1 MNRQII
7 EMTNLLLHCYIII
20 CKCHSY
26 LFSKLKSPLNVSALC
41 LLLICLSNFG
51 LFGPAVYAGEVSF
64 QASLDRDGV
73 YLGQSAQLQL
83 QFQGSTDIPAP
94 EIPAIEGLQ
103 TRYVGP
109 STMMS
114 IVNGR
119 MSSSVTHMYSL
130 VPLKTGKF
138 RIGPISFQHEG
149 NTYTSNVLNI
159 EVVDSPGTHG
169 GRTEQQKKPAVS
181 LDDRVFVKMH
191 VGKQRAYTNE
201 IVPLTIKLFVNGIGV
216 RDIQY
221 PEYNREGFSG
231 GQFDKPGQYQETV
244 KGIVYDVVEFNTTI
258 FATSDGTYKLGPAR
272 IKANIVTRS
281 GRNRHSSFDKFF
293 GRDPFD
299 DFFGQ
304 YETHPVELKSE
315 PLSLK
320 VLPLPETG
328 KPRDFKGALGNFKF
342 SLEVTPSEVKAG
354 DPVTLKMIISGNGNF
369 DSVASPAL
377 KQPDGFKS
385 YEPQV
390 KQEGSRKIFEQV
402 LIPITDTISEVPA
415 VSFSF
420 FNTDR
425 GEYQTITKAGI
436 PLKVLK
442 SDRREEI
449 TILDAKENSGTPAVR
464 ERLGR
469 DIIYI
474 KESPGALTQ
483 KGRRLINNPLFLLLQ
498 TVPLLAFIGA
508 WMMKRRRERLST
520 DVGYARRLSAP
531 SKARKGIREA
541 DDFLAKEMSIEFYD
555 AVFRTLRDYIGDRF
569 HIPSGGLTADSAG
582 EVLKDKGLQQD
593 MLSRLINIFRE
604 CDMARYAPSEPGTDK
619 MQGTLKELK
628 ETIDYLER
636 HKA

>member
-1 MNRQII
+1 MGHRKRYTSAVI
-7 EMTNLLLHCYIII
+7 
-20 CKCHSY
+20 S
-26 LFSKLKSPLNVSALC
+26 LFFITV
-41 LLLICLSNFG
+41 LLIPPF
-51 LFGPAVYAGEVSF
+51 VYAGEVRF

-73 YLGQSAQLQL
+73 YLGQSAQLEL

-94 EIPAIEGLQ
+94 DVPAIDGLQ
-103 TRYVGP
+103 FRYIGP

-138 RIGPISFQHEG
+138 QIGPISFQHEG
-149 NTYTSNVLNI
+149 NTYTSNVLTI
-159 EVVDSPGTHG
+159 EVLDSTRDQG

-191 VGKQRAYTNE
+191 AGKRIAYANE
-201 IVPLTIKLFVNGIGV
+201 IIPLTIKLYVRGIGV

-221 PEYNREGFSG
+221 PEYNRDGFSG

-244 KGIVYDVVEFNTTI
+244 KGIVYDVVEFKTTI
-258 FATSDGTYKLGPAR
+258 FATNDGTYKLGPAR
-272 IKANIVTRS
+272 IKANIVTRT

-328 KPRDFKGALGNFKF
+328 KPSDFKGALGSFKF
-342 SLEVTPSEVKAG
+342 NLEVSPTEVKAG
-354 DPVTLKMIISGNGNF
+354 DPVTLKMIISGSGNF

-377 KQPDGFKS
+377 KQHDGFKS
-385 YEPQV
+385 YEPQG
-390 KQEGSRKIFEQV
+390 KQEGDRKIFEQV
-402 LIPITDTISEVPA
+402 LIPTTDTINEVPA

-425 GEYQTITKAGI
+425 GEFQTITKTGI

-442 SDRREEI
+442 SDRMEEV
-449 TILDAKENSGTPAVR
+449 TILDAKENSGAPAVR

-474 KESPGALTQ
+474 KESPGVLKQ
-483 KGRRLINNPLFLLLQ
+483 KGGYLSKDPLFLFLQ
-498 TVPLLAFIGA
+498 ALPLLAFIGA
-508 WMMKRRRERLST
+508 WIMQRRKERLST

-531 SKARKGIREA
+531 RKARKGIREA
-541 DDFLAKEMSIEFYD
+541 EDFLAKNMSMEFYD

-569 HIPSGGLTADSAG
+569 HVPSGGLTSDSAA
-582 EVLKDKGLQQD
+582 EVLKDRGLQQD

-619 MQGTLKELK
+619 MHGTLKQLK